1 MATRKTN
8 AKNGIPLRLVKEIK
22 VSDEVE
28 NSCIFR
34 QFKTEIILE
43 IFNWCYFWLSGDMV
57 SLYGAESE
65 SLENASKP
73 KDIPIKKYCNL
84 ELHSRCVI
92 REALNNAIGR
102 GGHTER
108 RHPWTQV
115 VCLWHVRV

>member
-43 IFNWCYFWLSGDMV
+43 IFN
-57 SLYGAESE
+57 
-65 SLENASKP
+65 
-73 KDIPIKKYCNL
+73 
-84 ELHSRCVI
+84 
-92 REALNNAIGR
+92 
-102 GGHTER
+102 
-108 RHPWTQV
+108 
-115 VCLWHVRV
+115 